1 MTQDSSTV
9 IFWGLVDPQTLGMRL
24 TAQQGKFCMILQP
37 ARGFVVI
44 NPTCYQNA
52 LVRWGWNLGCAL
64 VDLLTILG
72 DRNEERHSH
81 TMTATKDQMN
91 AMRRNWSAEADD
103 DEIRNRILTLRT
115 LYDWPALKAV
125 IKVSPVEQGADS
137 AGANF
142 LTDLFNILDIHGQS
156 GHGFRVEKNEF
167 LTPQRVTGA
176 RNALKL
182 LILAMFY
189 IDWQVLRQDEGKKQ
203 ELERHYDFAEALG
216 RRMQRQGLER
226 ANHPHDSRKFYM
238 GDVSFASL
246 NYDPITLW
254 LQSIANRNL
263 NRSPAVPHVGVPA
276 HRLQIFHDLGHLIP
290 SRRISKRNPE
300 TRWHP

>member
-1 MTQDSSTV
+1 MSS
-9 IFWGLVDPQTLGMRL
+9 R
-24 TAQQGKFCMILQP
+24 
-37 ARGFVVI
+37 
-44 NPTCYQNA
+44 
-52 LVRWGWNLGCAL
+52 
-64 VDLLTILG
+64 
-72 DRNEERHSH
+72 S
-81 TMTATKDQMN
+81 
-91 AMRRNWSAEADD
+91 
-103 DEIRNRILTLRT
+103 LRF
-115 LYDWPALKAV
+115 
-125 IKVSPVEQGADS
+125 EQGADG

-142 LTDLFNILDIHGQS
+142 LTDLLNILDIHGRS
-156 GHGFRVEKNEF
+156 GHGFRVKENEF
-167 LTPQRVTGA
+167 LTPQRVAGA

-246 NYDPITLW
+246 NYDPIALW

-263 NRSPAVPHVGVPA
+263 NGSPAVPHVGVPA

-290 SRRISKRNPE
+290 SRRISPRNPE
-300 TRWHP
+300 TRWHPMNEAAAQRLNDTDHGASDRIRINKFLYPHGCLTWRECPSCGKLSSYLGDQWEPDSSVLILPPPLKSFVPEEALLHERIAKVLKWCRLSG